1 MNWRMAT
8 FLERIHLEIIQAV
21 DRHGSLTAAA
31 ERLHLTQPALSH
43 CVRKLEDQLGT
54 AIWHR
59 EGRSLRPTQAGHYLL
74 GVANRL
80 ITKIGRASC
89 RERV

>member
-1 MNWRMAT
+1 MVGSLIHEWKCYSFIGRSIIFMDWRMAT

-43 CVRKLEDQLGT
+43 CIRKLEDQLNT
-54 AIWHR
+54 
-59 EGRSLRPTQAGHYLL
+59 P
-74 GVANRL
+74 
-80 ITKIGRASC
+80 KIGRAH
-89 RERV
+89 V

>member
-1 MNWRMAT
+1 MAT

-43 CVRKLEDQLGT
+43 CIRPISLFYK
-54 AIWHR
+54 
-59 EGRSLRPTQAGHYLL
+59 RSASLPSKMKSRPW
-74 GVANRL
+74 
-80 ITKIGRASC
+80 
-89 RERV
+89 